1 MKLRCENKT
10 FRSKSN
16 TETFLILAS
25 AVKKLKSYSSEDAES
40 VVGLVQIFVVN
51 KVDEEFGIALG
62 MTAIPMKHRNGTAH
76 ITNLSAHVGLVDL
89 QLANWIFI
97 VERLLSR
104 LGISSVH
111 TAIQHATLRQIV
123 KIGPLPLH
131 DIWMVKLRRMSLG

>member
-62 MTAIPMKHRNGTAH
+62 MTAIPMEHRNGTTD
-76 ITNLSAHVGLVDL
+76 ITS
-89 QLANWIFI
+89 IFFLI
-97 VERLLSR
+97 NYFKFL
-104 LGISSVH
+104 
-111 TAIQHATLRQIV
+111 
-123 KIGPLPLH
+123 
-131 DIWMVKLRRMSLG
+131 